1 MRWSLRSNH
10 DRVRRN
16 LTKSYLVRA
25 KNWARSDTIPA
36 MPKLKMD
43 RSILEAALVGLG
55 HTLSEV
61 TSKIAEIKRV
71 LGGHDGTDA
80 QTQRTQRTMSAAAR
94 AKIAAAQRKRW
105 AAQKKQQGQA
115 SALAKQASPKKRRIN
130 PAARKRMAD
139 ATRKRWAEYRAKKTK
154 SQKG

>member
-71 LGGHDGTDA
+71 LGVPPGEHRYDRE
-80 QTQRTQRTMSAAAR
+80 TQRR
-94 AKIAAAQRKRW
+94 
-105 AAQKKQQGQA
+105 
-115 SALAKQASPKKRRIN
+115 
-130 PAARKRMAD
+130 
-139 ATRKRWAEYRAKKTK
+139 
-154 SQKG
+154 